1 MANGDQQGCAH
12 DLLLLAGD
20 KRAAGAPEEQCSTTK
35 RGRGRDLFAWH
46 ARLPQCVAFKT
57 FVENISNVLSE
68 GHFTVVRTKDFQ
80 GIETDSMDPA
90 RVALVQGRLT
100 AAVEGDVN
108 DGNHSFCI
116 KMSNVLCCLRNAHAQ
131 HFLDLSRPLG
141 STDVVLHVYEPEVNT
156 YTPTFKLR
164 TLAKE
169 ADSIRLRVMDYKILV
184 EIDLQTFRNAI
195 KTAKDHKADS
205 VDFRVFTPKKR
216 SGKRVTTFFVIK
228 YASDEVSSVFP
239 YQSVTE
245 EESIGC
251 DEGDSSKT
259 RGTVCIKASENIAG
273 DYDALPCE
281 DELDTLYCAKFAVD
295 YLFLFVKARPARVF
309 PRRCRSARGASP
321 PRACSPQCAA
331 PVVCARR
338 APPRACPPRCAALV
352 VCARCAPPRACPPRC
367 AAPVVCARCV
377 PTRACSPRCT
387 SRMRRLCGASR
398 VQGMDRSGVSLH
410 LSPSQPLVLDYP
422 LGCSKTDFIRFVLAP
437 KVTDD

>member
-108 DGNHSFCI
+108 DGNNSFCI

-259 RGTVCIKASENIAG
+259 SGTVCIKASENIAG

-309 PRRCRSARGASP
+309 PRRCRSARGDCGPNDVKADVVGLPLNGVTVYYYDIYASELAALSTLKKNYCSEALDVAAEIEASEYDNDPNIAADIVVVRNICNDIDSPAATGEPGASP
-321 PRACSPQCAA
+321 APTAA
-331 PVVCARR
+331 
-338 APPRACPPRCAALV
+338 AAT
-352 VCARCAPPRACPPRC
+352 ATP
-367 AAPVVCARCV
+367 
-377 PTRACSPRCT
+377 
-387 SRMRRLCGASR
+387 
-398 VQGMDRSGVSLH
+398 
-410 LSPSQPLVLDYP
+410 
-422 LGCSKTDFIRFVLAP
+422 
-437 KVTDD
+437 